1 MWLREERIEM
11 SGLLAG
17 KKGLITGIA
26 NSKSI
31 AFGIAQAAHAA
42 GARLAL
48 TYQAEPLLRRVE
60 PLAKD
65 LGGASVHECDV
76 ASDESL
82 VRMVDGLAGD
92 GPLDFV
98 VHSIAYTDKEAL
110 AGRYVDTTR
119 ENFLRTLNIST
130 FSLTALCQTLMEKNL
145 LAEGASVLTLSYY
158 GAEKVVPNYNVMG
171 VAKAALEASV
181 RYLAMDLGI
190 DGVRVNALSA
200 GPMRTVAAFTIGD
213 FPYILDW
220 NKKNSPLCRNITLE
234 DVGRSAV
241 YLLSDYA
248 SAVTGEVHH
257 VDAGYHVVGMRAVR
271 GSVSDLED

>member
-1 MWLREERIEM
+1 M
-11 SGLLAG
+11 SGLLEG

-26 NSKSI
+26 NNKSI

-42 GARLAL
+42 GAQLAL

-65 LGGASVHECDV
+65 LGNARVYECDV
-76 ASDESL
+76 ACDDSINALTDNLKSE
-82 VRMVDGLAGD
+82 

-130 FSLTALCQTLMEKNL
+130 FSLTALCQKL
-145 LAEGASVLTLSYY
+145 LGKGLLSEGASVVTLSYY

-190 DGVRVNALSA
+190 NGIRVNALSA

-241 YLLSDYA
+241 YLLSDYS

-271 GSVSDLED
+271 GSVADLKD